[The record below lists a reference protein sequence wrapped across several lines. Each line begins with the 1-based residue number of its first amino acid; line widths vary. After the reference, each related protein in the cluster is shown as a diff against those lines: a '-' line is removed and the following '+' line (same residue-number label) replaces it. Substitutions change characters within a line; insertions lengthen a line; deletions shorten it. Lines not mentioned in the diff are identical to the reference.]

1 MVFSWLSTIV
11 LLGCLTSSILGQNN
25 NDIPNSF
32 PHDYPG
38 KPSGDF
44 SPVWQDYFLVKDSL
58 PNITFPINRN
68 FAGNIPV
75 NRAGHPNDTLFFWAF
90 EQKQGSLTASTKEDS
105 TTPWG
110 IWLNGGPGAS
120 SLLGLLLENG
130 PLHVTVSG
138 SMESN
143 PNSWDKFVDYIW
155 VDSPVGTGYS
165 TADRFGYIADEDQ
178 MAEDFIGFLSNVV
191 KVFPSLAKRPL
202 LLTGES
208 YAGTYIPYITKAL
221 FSMND
226 PPVKLAKIAIGDG
239 TVVNV
244 DESEQMPA
252 LQVVETYPQLIGY
265 DPEVHQY
272 FKEQT
277 HLCGFDFNLTYP
289 QHGLFPPIVN
299 VDDTIT
305 ANFTAAARPRSSN
318 SKALSKSLVSLAKRS
333 LDAGSAIPKKITRLM
348 RRQLK
353 TRDSRKAAW
362 KKEKRDLSGRA
373 NGTIDPFYGCFLMQE
388 VYDYANNFSFP
399 WNASPETSIQSLD
412 DFGPLDFYDIPDG
425 RNPPL
430 ALDPTTFLN
439 DNRTRAAL
447 HAPTSK
453 DWILQFNYPF
463 NSTDVNGTGFAGHIS
478 PGANDFGDP
487 SPAPIVFLSELATNA
502 SKHGVTVIIYSG
514 NDDSV
519 VAHYASEV
527 AIQNTTFGG
536 IQGFSKKPQTPFTD
550 DSGKFA
556 GIVHQERGWVYALF
570 DNAGHEVP
578 EFAPEAAF
586 VFFRDFIL
594 GDSKVGLVE
603 SGGNV
608 VGGEGASS
616 LLVGDIL
623 YGTSSILFGNGTS
636 TSLFAYPSAT
646 IASWEKYFS
655 SVVEAS
661 SAELAKATITQAAAP

>member
-1 MVFSWLSTIV
+1 VLHFFELMVLFHLSAV
-11 LLGCLTSSILGQNN
+11 ALCLSSLSSLAYGQNDS
-25 NDIPNSF
+25 DIPNSF

-44 SPVWQDYFLVKDSL
+44 SPVWQDYFLVKDLL
-58 PNITFPINRN
+58 PNITFHISRN
-68 FAGNIPV
+68 FAGNVPV
-75 NRAGHPNDTLFFWAF
+75 NRPGHPNDTLFFWAF
-90 EQKQGSLTASTKEDS
+90 EQTNGSLTASAKDDS
-105 TTPWG
+105 TKPWG
-110 IWLNGGPGAS
+110 VWLNGGPGAS

-138 SMESN
+138 SMEAN
-143 PNSWDKFVDYIW
+143 NNSWDQLVDYIW

-165 TADRFGYIADEDQ
+165 TADRFGYVADEDQ
-178 MAEDFIGFLSNVV
+178 MAEDFVGFLTNVV

-202 LLTGES
+202 FLTGES

-221 FSMND
+221 FSMSD

-244 DESEQMPA
+244 DESEEMPA
-252 LQVVETYPQLIGY
+252 LQMIETYPQLIGY
-265 DPEVHQY
+265 DTDVHKY

-277 HLCGFDFNLTYP
+277 HLCGFDYNLTYP
-289 QHGLFPPIVN
+289 QHGLFPPLIDIDATTN
-299 VDDTIT
+299 ST
-305 ANFTAAARPRSSN
+305 ARASGSRVSRS
-318 SKALSKSLVSLAKRS
+318 KVLTSLARR
-333 LDAGSAIPKKITRLM
+333 DVGSNALPKKITRLM
-348 RRQLK
+348 RRQLM
-353 TRDSRKAAW
+353 TREKRRSAW
-362 KKEKRDLSGRA
+362 KKEKRDLTGRA
-373 NGTIDPFYGCFLMQE
+373 NGTIDPFYGCFLMDE
-388 VYDYANNFSFP
+388 VYDYATNFSFP
-399 WNASPETSIQSLD
+399 WSASPEISIQSLD

-425 RNPPL
+425 RSPPL

-439 DNRTRAAL
+439 DNRTRSAL

-453 DWILQFNYPF
+453 DWILQFSYPF
-463 NSTDVNGTGFAGHIS
+463 NSSNASPPGT
-478 PGANDFGDP
+478 NDFGDP
-487 SPAPIVFLSELATNA
+487 SPAPMVFLSELATNA

-536 IQGFSKKPQTPFTD
+536 VQGFSKKPQTPFTD
-550 DSGKFA
+550 DSGNFA

-570 DNAGHEVP
+570 DHAGHEVP

-603 SGGNV
+603 TGGSV
-608 VGGEGASS
+608 VGGEGASTQ
-616 LLVGDIL
+616 LVGDIL
-623 YGTSSILFGNGTS
+623 YGQSSILFGNGTA
-636 TSLFAYPSAT
+636 TSLFTYPSAT

-655 SVVEAS
+655 SVVKAS
-661 SAELAKATITQAAAP
+661 SGEVAKATVTPAP